1 MLKSSTDRWLLCAL
15 TLLAALGLSSGAQA
29 QATTQLKVGVVN
41 VRQLLEEAPQY
52 KAAMTALEN
61 EFKPRQKEIETQQKE
76 YKAREDKLQRDG
88 AVMAEAERAKAE
100 RDLRDRQRE
109 LVRRQNEFLED
120 LNVRRNEELGKLNK
134 TLLQEVQTY
143 AKAQG
148 YDLIVGDG
156 VLFAKDSLNVT
167 SAVIASLRG
176 KAPAAAPA
184 AGTTPPK
191 PAEKKP

>member
-1 MLKSSTDRWLLCAL
+1 MLKSSIDRWVLCSLL
-15 TLLAALGLSSGAQA
+15 LLGALGLSSTARA

-52 KAAMTALEN
+52 KAAMSALEN
-61 EFKPRQKEIETQQKE
+61 EFKPRQKEIEGQQKE
-76 YKAREDKLQRDG
+76 YKSREDKLQRDG

-167 SAVIASLRG
+167 SAVIASLR
-176 KAPAAAPA
+176 KQSPAAPPA
-184 AGTTPPK
+184 AGAAPK
-191 PAEKKP
+191 PPADKKP